1 MQSRNYVD
9 LTRLKDKLK
18 GLVNML
24 HVCNSPTPMKKFTH
38 LQCRLQYRSA
48 KILSAGSEKRMMGIQ
63 LIHIYGDG
71 EVGAHLKF
79 RTDVV
84 SHFYRFRIA
93 IVCETEFQIPMV
105 RISRV

>member
-1 MQSRNYVD
+1 M
-9 LTRLKDKLK
+9 
-18 GLVNML
+18 
-24 HVCNSPTPMKKFTH
+24 
-38 LQCRLQYRSA
+38 
-48 KILSAGSEKRMMGIQ
+48 
-63 LIHIYGDG
+63 HIYGDG